1 MYYRLVSNKAI
12 KTSIAQPGNQ
22 LQFYNILYMSTE
34 CLIKLTSL
42 HEKEKKKKENIKNC
56 PQNVIRFVEKILNQ
70 QHSEVRWIQ

>member
-42 HEKEKKKKENIKNC
+42 HEKEKKKKRKYKELPSKCNPFC
-56 PQNVIRFVEKILNQ
+56 
-70 QHSEVRWIQ
+70 